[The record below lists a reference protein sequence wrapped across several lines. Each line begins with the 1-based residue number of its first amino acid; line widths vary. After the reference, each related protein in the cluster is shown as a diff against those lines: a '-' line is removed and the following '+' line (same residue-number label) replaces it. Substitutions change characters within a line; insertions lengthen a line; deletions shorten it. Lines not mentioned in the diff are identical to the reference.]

1 MQCII
6 VFVSGL
12 IIGLSKNWKLALVA
26 CAILPP
32 IAIGFSIFG
41 LIIRKYTLKMQKAYE
56 RANSI
61 AGEALGAIRT
71 IFAFE
76 GQETEKT
83 RYSGELD
90 GAEKYGIKMSL
101 SLNGGNIL
109 WVLYF
114 IFHFIG

>member
-1 MQCII
+1 MQ
-6 VFVSGL
+6 
-12 IIGLSKNWKLALVA
+12 
-26 CAILPP
+26 
-32 IAIGFSIFG
+32 
-41 LIIRKYTLKMQKAYE
+41 RAYE

-76 GQETEKT
+76 GQAAEKT